1 MTVLTFANHKG
12 GTGKTTSA
20 LCFAAALGMSG
31 RKVLVVDLDAQCFF
45 SRMVGAT
52 EPDES
57 CSSLALFDEK
67 AQITPSSLVE
77 RPWFDVLPG
86 SSRMPRYLR
95 TLNKSSDVLWVR
107 ESLASA
113 AIDHD
118 IVIIDTAAAVT
129 AYSLGSLVAAD
140 HVVIPVAPEFQP
152 MVGAEQSFRT
162 AYTVREKLNPTMRD
176 PTFLITQFDARKRL
190 HHQYR
195 SYLQDKYAGFV
206 LDRVVRTSASLAN
219 SYSDG
224 TTVFDHDPRS
234 RGAIDYANVVDE
246 FSIRLAPASAM
257 RETAPLFEW
266 NGAVVA
272 AQ

>member
-31 RKVLVVDLDAQCFF
+31 RKVLVIDLDPQCFF
-45 SRMVGAT
+45 SRMVGAA
-52 EPDES
+52 EPEES
-57 CSSLALFDEK
+57 RSSLLLFDLDGRVSQ
-67 AQITPSSLVE
+67 ASLLN

-86 SSRMPRYLR
+86 SSKMPKYLR
-95 TLNKSSDVLWVR
+95 SLTRSSDVLWIR
-107 ESLASA
+107 EALAGA

-118 IVIIDTAAAVT
+118 IIIIDTAAAVT

-162 AYTVREKLNPTMRD
+162 AYTIREKLNPSMQD
-176 PTFLITQFDARKRL
+176 PAFLVTQFDARKRL

-224 TTVFDHDPRS
+224 TTVFDHEPRS

-246 FSIRLAPASAM
+246 FSVRLSPGAAY
-257 RETAPLFEW
+257 RLDAPLFEW
-266 NGAVVA
+266 DRAVVA